1 MSPSPQLLLVA
12 ADGHGMNSP
21 SAVAGHDPYGR
32 RISTP
37 LVLDRLVA
45 ALALIWGLAYL
56 GWRVTD
62 SLIGVSP
69 LLGIPLVAAEIA
81 VWLSFG
87 SFLHLTWRRR
97 SRQSPEPLDLG
108 SVDVFVTSLNDP
120 VDAVRATLI
129 GCHALDVAH
138 TLWVLDD
145 GHRIEIEALAAEH
158 GAEYVARTA
167 VTGARAGNL
176 NHGMSLSE
184 ADFAVFLSAGEV
196 PLPDFFRHTSG
207 LFADDRVAAVVAGTT
222 ERNADRSAPRMIEHI
237 ESEVTAPSLDR
248 VDAAAWEGG
257 PLVVRR
263 RAHDAVGG
271 LPCDTVAPDLGYTLR
286 LWQGGWIVRM
296 VPTVLAELPGP
307 ANLTAR
313 LALRDRRVLGRVE
326 ALRGPGSALTR
337 PGLTLHQRASRLEV
351 LASASASAAR
361 LLVIVVAGA
370 VMITGALP
378 IAIGSSEAI
387 ALLAPAFALRALA
400 VWLLSDGRIRPLANV
415 EHELSYLGLH
425 LRALWAWVT
434 GKRAVYRF
442 APRSGLDPHPLE
454 MLSKVPMLAPLSTA
468 LWITVAFRVAVLAAT
483 GSNDRSL
490 WVSVAAAGAIAS
502 LCTGETLRWARHRE
516 RRTYGRLPVE
526 VSGRLDG
533 NIVRV
538 LDVVGDGIGIETGR
552 PLELNSTTI
561 VSLHL
566 PDPTGALHDLR
577 LTARVRW
584 VADLGEGVHRAGLEF
599 VDLRAIERDRLVE
612 FASVTVPFRRI
623 DRRTTA
629 AS

>member
-1 MSPSPQLLLVA
+1 
-12 ADGHGMNSP
+12 MNSP
-21 SAVAGHDPYGR
+21 SAVAGDDPYGR
-32 RISTP
+32 RIGTP
-37 LVLDRLVA
+37 LAIDRMVA
-45 ALALIWGLAYL
+45 ALAVLWGMAYL

-62 SLIGVSP
+62 SLIGVP
-69 LLGIPLVAAEIA
+69 VLLGIPLLAAEIL
-81 VWLSFG
+81 VWASFG
-87 SFLHLTWRRR
+87 SFLHRAWRRR
-97 SRQSPEPLDLG
+97 SPGPPDPLDLG

-145 GHRIEIEALAAEH
+145 GHRVEIEALAAEH
-158 GAEYVARTA
+158 GAEYVARSA

-176 NHGMSLSE
+176 NHGMALSE
-184 ADFAVFLSAGEV
+184 ADYVVFLSAGEV
-196 PLPDFFRHTSG
+196 PLPDFFGHLSG
-207 LFADDRVAAVVAGTT
+207 AFADERVAAVAAGIM

-237 ESEVTAPSLDR
+237 ESEITAPSLDR

-257 PLVVRR
+257 PIVVRR
-263 RAHDAVGG
+263 RAHDDVGG

-286 LWQGGWIVRM
+286 LWRHGWIVRM
-296 VPTVLAELPGP
+296 VPTVLAEVPGP

-326 ALRGPGSALTR
+326 ALRRPRSTLTA
-337 PGLTLHQRASRLEV
+337 PGLTLHQRASRFEV
-351 LASASASAAR
+351 IASAMASAAR
-361 LLVIVVAGA
+361 LVVIVVAGA

-378 IAIGSSEAI
+378 LTMGVNEAV
-387 ALLAPAFALRALA
+387 ALLAPALALRALA
-400 VWLLSDGRIRPLANV
+400 VWLLSDGRIRPLANF

-425 LRALWAWVT
+425 LRALSAWVT

-442 APRSGLDPHPLE
+442 APRSGLDPYPLE
-454 MLSKVPMLAPLSTA
+454 MLSKVPLLAPLSAA
-468 LWITVAFRVAVLAAT
+468 LWITVAFRTAVLAAT
-483 GSNDRSL
+483 GSNDRTS
-490 WVSVAAAGAIAS
+490 WIAVGVAGAIAA

-552 PLELNSTTI
+552 PLQLDTTTI

-584 VADLGEGVHRAGLEF
+584 VADLGDGVHRAGLEF

-623 DRRTTA
+623 DRRTPA